1 MKTIKIGTEEN
12 YVEIKEM
19 MSFWE
24 KREYQYGFGGIY
36 AMNKDASRI
45 EVNTRKPF
53 EETEEYFLL
62 KSQVMTIAENGDI
75 IYDNADAKQ
84 RKEFSKVLKNAYGET
99 SKNLEEAL
107 AKIKE
112 VNELVKKEEKEEK
125 EEEKND

>member
-62 KSQVMTIAENGDI
+62 KTQIVAVAEGGNI

-84 RKEFSKVLKNAYGET
+84 RKEFSKTLKNAYGET

-107 AKIKE
+107 EKIEE
-112 VNELVKKEEKEEK
+112 VNELVKKDEKAEEV
-125 EEEKND
+125 EEKNG